1 MALGASHRLHDG
13 VAAVETMTRFA
24 LAVLALASGVY
35 TYLGVRSILDG
46 SPTAV
51 FFAAIIY
58 SASVSVAIYA
68 FWSYMA
74 RFYPHVTGRTGRAAM
89 LGVMAAGCVMIL
101 AMSSW
106 LNAAALAGS
115 AALEQHLAETVEDYT
130 ADLDQAHQNALAAQ
144 SLLPDI
150 QRASERF
157 SQLAA
162 SERQSGALTGTT
174 GSGSVVSLLT
184 QMSSQLAELQNGI
197 NASREQVTTLFL
209 DGQKRLETMRTLVSS
224 SGPIAPRADRFSSE
238 VVALTGVIASLGQT
252 SIAPSI
258 RRAADDLSL
267 GFIAPIPDGAE
278 ADLVNRQDRVMET
291 IRTSVAAQSR
301 VLSEAADE
309 ILSRAPVAERRFVPL
324 SSAEAVLRYASDFIP
339 AWAGAISIDLLPG
352 VLVFILAVVHGAIRK
367 QEESMPFAE
376 RITVAELMEALAVQ
390 RAISAEAADAGTV
403 EAIIEAN
410 VARADEDTDLH
421 GPDNI
426 TSLDRKTPRKVPPA

>member
-1 MALGASHRLHDG
+1 MATGASQRLHDG

-35 TYLGVRSILDG
+35 TYLGVRRILDG
-46 SPTAV
+46 SATAV

-58 SASVSVAIYA
+58 SASVSVGIYA
-68 FWSYMA
+68 FWTYMA
-74 RFYPHVTGRTGRAAM
+74 RFYPHVTTHTGRAAM
-89 LGVMAAGCVMIL
+89 LGVMALGAAMII

-157 SQLAA
+157 AQLAA

-174 GSGSVVSLLT
+174 GSGSVVQLLS
-184 QMSSQLAELQNGI
+184 QMSAQMKELENGV
-197 NASREQVTTLFL
+197 NASREQVTTLFNE
-209 DGQKRLETMRTLVSS
+209 GQKRLETMRTLVSAP
-224 SGPIAPRADRFSSE
+224 GAIEPRADQFSSE

-267 GFIAPIPDGAE
+267 GFIAPVADGGD
-278 ADLVNRQDRVMET
+278 ADLVNRQDQVMET
-291 IRTSVAAQSR
+291 VRASVAVQSE
-301 VLSEAADE
+301 VLSQAADE
-309 ILSRAPVAERRFVPL
+309 ILARAPVAERRFVPL
-324 SSAEAVLRYASDFIP
+324 SSAEAVLRYAADFIP

-352 VLVFILAVVHGAIRK
+352 VLVFILAAVHSAIRN
-367 QEESMPFAE
+367 QEEKLPFAE
-376 RITVAELMEALAVQ
+376 RITAAELLQALEVQ
-390 RAISAEAADAGTV
+390 RAVRVNGVNLGGIAAHAEAEGNS
-403 EAIIEAN
+403 EELN
-410 VARADEDTDLH
+410 
-421 GPDNI
+421 NI
-426 TSLDRKTPRKVPPA
+426 TSLGPRTLAKERSHEDR

>member
-1 MALGASHRLHDG
+1 MTLGASQRLHEG

-35 TYLGVRSILDG
+35 TYLGVRSLLDG

-74 RFYPHVTGRTGRAAM
+74 RFYPHVTTHTGRAAM
-89 LGVMAAGCVMIL
+89 LGVMALGAAMII

-157 SQLAA
+157 AQLAA
-162 SERQSGALTGTT
+162 SERQSGALTGTQ
-174 GSGSVVSLLT
+174 GSGSVVQLLS
-184 QMSSQLAELQNGI
+184 QMSAQMKELENGI
-197 NASREQVTTLFL
+197 SASREQVTKLFNE
-209 DGQKRLETMRTLVSS
+209 GQTRLEAMRTLVSAP
-224 SGPIAPRADRFSSE
+224 GAVAPRADQFSSE
-238 VVALTGVIASLGQT
+238 VVALTGVITSLGQT

-267 GFIAPIPDGAE
+267 GFIAPVADGGD
-278 ADLVNRQDRVMET
+278 ADLVNRQDKVMET
-291 IRTSVAAQSR
+291 VRSSVAAQSK

-309 ILSRAPVAERRFVPL
+309 ILSRPPVSERRFVPL
-324 SSAEAVLRYASDFIP
+324 SSAEAVLRYATDFIP

-352 VLVFILAVVHGAIRK
+352 VLVFILAAVHSAIRK
-367 QEESMPFAE
+367 QEEKMPFAE
-376 RITVAELMEALAVQ
+376 RITASELLKALEVQ
-390 RAISAEAADAGTV
+390 RAVTANGMNPGEIATYAEGKT
-403 EAIIEAN
+403 EEPN
-410 VARADEDTDLH
+410 
-421 GPDNI
+421 NI
-426 TSLDRKTPRKVPPA
+426 TSLDPRARTKDRSHEDR

>member
-1 MALGASHRLHDG
+1 MAMG
-13 VAAVETMTRFA
+13 
-24 LAVLALASGVY
+24 
-35 TYLGVRSILDG
+35 
-46 SPTAV
+46 
-51 FFAAIIY
+51 
-58 SASVSVAIYA
+58 
-68 FWSYMA
+68 
-74 RFYPHVTGRTGRAAM
+74 AAM
-89 LGVMAAGCVMIL
+89 IM

-115 AALEQHLAETVEDYT
+115 AALEQHLAETVEGYT

-174 GSGSVVSLLT
+174 GSGSVVQLLS
-184 QMSSQLAELQNGI
+184 QMSAQMKELENGI
-197 NASREQVTTLFL
+197 NASREQVTALF
-209 DGQKRLETMRTLVSS
+209 DEGQKRLETMRTLVSAP
-224 SGPIAPRADRFSSE
+224 GAIEPRADQFSSE

-267 GFIAPIPDGAE
+267 GFIAPIADGGD

-291 IRTSVAAQSR
+291 VRASVAAQSK
-301 VLSEAADE
+301 VLSESADE
-309 ILSRAPVAERRFVPL
+309 ILSRANVQERRFVPL

-367 QEESMPFAE
+367 QEEAMPFAE
-376 RITVAELMEALAVQ
+376 RITAAELLMALEVQ
-390 RAISAEAADAGTV
+390 RAISANGVDLEKVVEFADADCKV
-403 EAIIEAN
+403 EETA
-410 VARADEDTDLH
+410 
-421 GPDNI
+421 NI
-426 TSLDRKTPRKVPPA
+426 TNLDPRGRAKDRSHEDR

>member
-1 MALGASHRLHDG
+1 MALGASQRLHDG

-46 SPTAV
+46 SPTSV

-58 SASVSVAIYA
+58 SSSVSVGIYA

-74 RFYPHVTGRTGRAAM
+74 RFYPHVTNHTGRAAM
-89 LGVMAAGCVMIL
+89 LGVMALGAAMII

-157 SQLAA
+157 AQLAA

-174 GSGSVVSLLT
+174 GSGSVVQLLS
-184 QMSSQLAELQNGI
+184 QMSAQMKDLENGI
-197 NASREQVTTLFL
+197 NASREQVAMLFNQ
-209 DGQKRLETMRTLVSS
+209 GQKRLETMRTLVSAP
-224 SGPIAPRADRFSSE
+224 GAVAPRADQFSSE
-238 VVALTGVIASLGQT
+238 VVALTGVITSLGQT

-267 GFIAPIPDGAE
+267 GFIAPVADGGD
-278 ADLVNRQDRVMET
+278 ADLVNRQDRVMAT
-291 IRTSVAAQSR
+291 VRASVATQSK

-309 ILSRAPVAERRFVPL
+309 ILARAPVAERRFVPL
-324 SSAEAVLRYASDFIP
+324 SSAEAVLRYATDFIP

-352 VLVFILAVVHGAIRK
+352 VLVFILAAVHSAIRK
-367 QEESMPFAE
+367 QEEKLPFAE
-376 RITVAELMEALAVQ
+376 RITAAELLQALEVQ
-390 RAISAEAADAGTV
+390 RAVTANGGQLGDIVAQAEA
-403 EAIIEAN
+403 EEPN
-410 VARADEDTDLH
+410 
-421 GPDNI
+421 NI
-426 TSLDRKTPRKVPPA
+426 TSLDPRTRAKDRTHEDR